1 MYISTMKK
9 VGIALLLVGS
19 LLFVSLPVYADEA
32 TGGLVDEAYQGQ
44 AEVMAEIE
52 ANKAAFAQELAAKWE
67 AEALARGNDE
77 TWLERTSGVLS
88 EKDAGSLLSM
98 SEAESYDEF
107 IGIQTTSEL
116 VFYPLKPCRVVDTR
130 FATKWGPFG
139 TPIGSGGTIPFRTWT
154 PSLAGQGGAA
164 ECLVNSDSAAV
175 VVNVTAVPV
184 SGGQGFLTVWPY
196 LQSRPNASLVN
207 YNSGSTSGAIA
218 NAVSQSQC
226 RLCAEELNVY
236 ASRTTHVIIDVIGYF
251 ARPTAT
257 IPDQFIVSTGLRTMP
272 TGTYSLFTST
282 CPSGYRL
289 SGVAG
294 LVNLW
299 TLDIELTGV
308 RAARND
314 SVALVSGANSGTQ
327 ALCQFYNKSGASRTS
342 AIECHAICLR
352 QPGR

>member
-1 MYISTMKK
+1 MNISTMKK

-19 LLFVSLPVYADEA
+19 LLLLSLPVSADEA
-32 TGGLVDEAYQGQ
+32 TGGLVDEAYQAK

-77 TWLERTSGVLS
+77 DWLERISGVLS
-88 EKDAGSLLSM
+88 EEDAASLLSK

-116 VFYPLKPCRVVDTR
+116 VFYPLKPCRVADTR

-139 TPIGSGGTIPFRTWT
+139 TPVSSGGTIAVRTW
-154 PSLAGQGGAA
+154 PSLAGQGGASD
-164 ECLVNSDSAAV
+164 CGVNSDSAAV

-327 ALCQFYNKSGASRTS
+327 ALCQFYNKSGASRAD

>member
-1 MYISTMKK
+1 MNISTMKK

-19 LLFVSLPVYADEA
+19 LLFVTLPVYADEA

-130 FATKWGPFG
+130 FATKWGPYG

-196 LQSRPNASLVN
+196 GQSRPNASLVN

-226 RLCAEELNVY
+226 RLCSEELYVY
-236 ASRTTHVIIDVIGYF
+236 ASRTTHVIVDVIGYF

-257 IPDQFIVSTGLRTMP
+257 IPDQYIVSTGLRTIP

-299 TLDIELTGV
+299 TLDIELTGL
-308 RAARND
+308 RAASNG
-314 SVALVSGANSGTQ
+314 SVGLVSGANSGTQ
-327 ALCQFYNKSGASRTS
+327 ALCQFYNKSGASRAD